1 MHKKQHGQ
9 SMVVIKKGCNNMSL
23 DTAIFAGGC
32 FWCMVQPF
40 DTYPGI
46 EKVES
51 GYTGGHVANPTYE
64 QVCSGTTGHTE
75 AVKITFDPDKI
86 SYKDLVEIYWHQ
98 TDPTDASGQFQDRGD
113 NYRPVIFVK
122 NDEQR
127 KTAEESKRALQES
140 GRFGDA
146 KIVTT
151 IEDAQ
156 PFYPAEDYHQGFYK
170 KDPQRFALE
179 EAGGRQQFIE
189 KYWKN
194 N

>member
-1 MHKKQHGQ
+1 MRKKQPGQ

-46 EKVES
+46 DKVES

-127 KTAEESKRALQES
+127 KTAEESKKTLQES

>member
-1 MHKKQHGQ
+1 
-9 SMVVIKKGCNNMSL
+9 MSL

-46 EKVES
+46 DKVES

-127 KTAEESKRALQES
+127 KTAEESKKALQES

-189 KYWKN
+189 KYWKQTFYN
-194 N
+194 KLLFK